1 MNKSLQILVMSTTI
15 LLLAACGGSDSDSP
29 QVTGEIVLPEGATV
43 PDSATI
49 TVQVQDTSKADAAA
63 VTIGEQVI
71 EGRGQQGT
79 IPFAVS
85 YDSSD
90 IDDRF
95 EYSMRVRIEDED
107 GSLLFINDT
116 FTPVI
121 TRGSPT
127 TDVVVEV
134 IAV

>member
-1 MNKSLQILVMSTTI
+1 M
-15 LLLAACGGSDSDSP
+15 LATCGGSSESGSP
-29 QVTGEIVLPEGATV
+29 QVTGEIVLPDGATV

-49 TVQVQDTSKADAAA
+49 NVQVQDTSKADAAA

-71 EGRGQQGT
+71 EGNGQQGT

-85 YDSSD
+85 YDPSD

-95 EYSMRVRIEDED
+95 EYSMRVRIEDEN

-121 TRGSPT
+121 TRGAPT
-127 TDVVVEV
+127 TEVVVEV